1 MNHRILVTLD
11 DAGLSRL
18 DEVVASLREAGME
31 IEQVI
36 EPVGTITGSAPDS
49 ALAAVEGV
57 EGVDFVEP
65 EQAPYQLPDP
75 DSDVQ

>member
-1 MNHRILVTLD
+1 MTHRILVTLD
-11 DAGLSRL
+11 DAGMSRV
-18 DEVVASLREAGME
+18 DEVVASLRAAGME

-49 ALAAVEGV
+49 ALEAVQEV
-57 EGVDFVEP
+57 EGVDYVEP